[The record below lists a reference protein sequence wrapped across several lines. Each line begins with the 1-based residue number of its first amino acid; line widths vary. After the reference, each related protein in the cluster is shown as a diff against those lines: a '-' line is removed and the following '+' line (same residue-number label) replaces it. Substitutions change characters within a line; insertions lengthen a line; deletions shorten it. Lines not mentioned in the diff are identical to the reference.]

1 MFTEKE
7 VPCQSRLSPSQSNQI
22 ASDKY
27 LCSGCNTCTVTSMK
41 KIDVALRIKDLSRLI
56 DVTGDTLLIPVS

>member
-1 MFTEKE
+1 
-7 VPCQSRLSPSQSNQI
+7 
-22 ASDKY
+22 
-27 LCSGCNTCTVTSMK
+27 MK